1 MSALQNVI
9 QRMYE
14 KSVSPFATKTLS
26 YMARDV
32 ARGVSAEVMRAAK
45 KGAVDRESVKYIF
58 WDSVLSPLNVA
69 DADITEVIVDELVN
83 NGGLEDEFEE
93 FVAALV
99 KDLAVTVTPESS
111 SE

>member
-9 QRMYE
+9 QQMY
-14 KSVSPFATKTLS
+14 KKAASPFKTKTLS

-32 ARGVSAEVMRAAK
+32 ARSVSAEVMRAAK
-45 KGAVDRESVKYIF
+45 KGVVDRDSVKYIF

-69 DADITEVIVDELVN
+69 DADITEAIVDELVN
-83 NGGLEDEFEE
+83 GGGLEDEFEE

-99 KDLAVTVTPESS
+99 KDLDVTVTPEPS